1 MYPNFIEEIDPSLT
15 YRYDRFVERDTG
27 ASHYWN
33 VPLGR
38 AHKIFSEAYRGIA
51 GTARTV
57 RGPSMS
63 ASPGK
68 IGVIGVEMVAG
79 EKVFAL
85 QFWQARDPSWMG
97 RIFFA
102 TYDPEATWLSDL
114 KPAFGEREFFFEP
127 RYRELVKMAKDKASG
142 QIVE

>member
-1 MYPNFIEEIDPSLT
+1 MYPDFIEEIDPSLT

-68 IGVIGVEMVAG
+68 IGVIGVEMIAG

-127 RYRELVKMAKDKASG
+127 RYRELVEMAKDKASG